1 MDKTDII
8 SICLGITSVLLAFY
22 SVWQSWRYKNIG
34 DKINNENE
42 QIINAIRDYSV
53 YSAITIR
60 HINEEL
66 SLPSNTVI
74 LHKDELYVFKNSKY
88 KESNINEVVNKLKK
102 ELPRI
107 LKQTYIDSIIAK
119 LKSSDGAT
127 SKVGVVTLRKQY
139 EQKDLE
145 IIKELNDIFYEDGLS
160 FKIIIS

>member
-1 MDKTDII
+1 MSMTDII
-8 SICLGITSVLLAFY
+8 SMCLGAISVLLAIY

-66 SLPSNTVI
+66 TLPVHTVNI
-74 LHKDELYVFKNSKY
+74 HKDELYVFKNSKY
-88 KESNINEVVNKLKK
+88 KENNINEVIDKLKK
-102 ELPRI
+102 ELPRV

-119 LKSSDGAT
+119 LKSSDGTT
-127 SKVGVVTLRKQY
+127 SKVVVVTLRKQY

-160 FKIIIS
+160 FKIIIG